1 MFLMTIASLWS
12 TGRKPP
18 CDGSGS
24 VQSIVFCVTG
34 KAFVGT
40 RVPAVVMS
48 ELIESR
54 SGGLH
59 AWVSLTRV

>member
-1 MFLMTIASLWS
+1 MSIASLWI
-12 TGRKPP
+12 TGRKPL

-34 KAFVGT
+34 KVFVGT

-48 ELIESR
+48 ELIES
-54 SGGLH
+54 
-59 AWVSLTRV
+59 